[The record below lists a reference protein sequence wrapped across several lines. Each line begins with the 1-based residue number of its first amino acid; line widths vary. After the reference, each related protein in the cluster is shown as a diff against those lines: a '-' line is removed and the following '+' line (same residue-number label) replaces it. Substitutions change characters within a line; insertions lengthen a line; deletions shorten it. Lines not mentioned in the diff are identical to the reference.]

1 MALPLLDAPSSRDR
15 TLHASGTSDVF
26 TAPLGGRGFEDG
38 GALVVVKRSKIT
50 CARDIERFEREASLL
65 ASLAHECVVRPLGLI
80 RSPPTYAL
88 VLPLHAR
95 GSLFRALH
103 NSRAGL
109 SLRSRA
115 SLVADA
121 CAAVAHLHERGVVH
135 RDVKPDN
142 YLLREDGAAVLT
154 DFNAAERSDAV
165 SGAITIHAR
174 AITLHARPTGGFFK
188 QYVVG
193 TLPYMARGFSTLP
206 YMAPELITRGG
217 ASGAAIDFE
226 AIAACDMYSLG
237 ITANEATAGL
247 RGADRMEDRH
257 VMLVRGGVALAAVFD
272 GHGGDGAAAFCAH
285 SFALRVTRCI
295 GDRRLRHLGLSS
307 EPELRCCAR
316 APTDVGIVL
325 ASDGLWDVMDE
336 ARVLHCLTHTARSA
350 DMLAKRLVLE
360 AMDRGTTDNVT
371 CAVVLF

>member
-1 MALPLLDAPSSRDR
+1 VGRSRRRVGGGVLGEGAAAGAEARRRERRRWVDISREKEETCHLFTACEFLEHTRARGRRSQLVHSLMTLPLLDAPSSRDR

-103 NSRAGL
+103 NSGAGL

-142 YLLREDGAAVLT
+142 YLLREDGAV
-154 DFNAAERSDAV
+154 AACTTASTPQH
-165 SGAITIHAR
+165 STPQHGARRKDSRARHVTGRRHAEGKR
-174 AITLHARPTGGFFK
+174 AIFRHAS
-188 QYVVG
+188 V
-193 TLPYMARGFSTLP
+193 
-206 YMAPELITRGG
+206 
-217 ASGAAIDFE
+217 
-226 AIAACDMYSLG
+226 
-237 ITANEATAGL
+237 
-247 RGADRMEDRH
+247 
-257 VMLVRGGVALAAVFD
+257 
-272 GHGGDGAAAFCAH
+272 
-285 SFALRVTRCI
+285 
-295 GDRRLRHLGLSS
+295 
-307 EPELRCCAR
+307 
-316 APTDVGIVL
+316 
-325 ASDGLWDVMDE
+325 
-336 ARVLHCLTHTARSA
+336 
-350 DMLAKRLVLE
+350 
-360 AMDRGTTDNVT
+360 
-371 CAVVLF
+371 

>member
-103 NSRAGL
+103 NSGAGL

-142 YLLREDGAAVLT
+142 YLLREDGAVAACTTASTPQHSTPQHGARRKAREHGTSQEDDTQRARERSSDTHPSDNLHADLSPAAPPPMYGTFAEPRRNLLGTFPLGAAVLT

-174 AITLHARPTGGFFK
+174 QG
-188 QYVVG
+188 VVQ
-193 TLPYMARGFSTLP
+193 
-206 YMAPELITRGG
+206 
-217 ASGAAIDFE
+217 
-226 AIAACDMYSLG
+226 
-237 ITANEATAGL
+237 NE
-247 RGADRMEDRH
+247 
-257 VMLVRGGVALAAVFD
+257 
-272 GHGGDGAAAFCAH
+272 
-285 SFALRVTRCI
+285 
-295 GDRRLRHLGLSS
+295 
-307 EPELRCCAR
+307 P
-316 APTDVGIVL
+316 
-325 ASDGLWDVMDE
+325 
-336 ARVLHCLTHTARSA
+336 
-350 DMLAKRLVLE
+350 
-360 AMDRGTTDNVT
+360 
-371 CAVVLF
+371 